1 MMRVLLDT
9 HILLWAITEDKKF
22 PAKAD
27 EIINNLDNEIYYSSI
42 SIWEVAIKRLKH
54 PDKITNLS
62 LQEFVSF
69 CDDADF
75 RELPLM
81 KEHTYSLET
90 LTRPDNVP
98 PHNDPF
104 DRILISQA
112 KTEDMIFLTHDD
124 NLLHYQENCI
134 LYV

>member
-1 MMRVLLDT
+1 MRVLLDT

-27 EIINNLDNEIYYSSI
+27 EIINNLANEIYYSSI

-54 PDKITNLS
+54 PDKVTNLP

-75 RELPLM
+75 RELPFD
-81 KEHTYSLET
+81 ERTYI
-90 LTRPDNVP
+90 RP
-98 PHNDPF
+98 
-104 DRILISQA
+104 
-112 KTEDMIFLTHDD
+112 
-124 NLLHYQENCI
+124 
-134 LYV
+134 